1 MEFKDRLRELRIS
14 RGYSQREL
22 GKKLG
27 MTNSAIS
34 MYERGEREPDYET
47 LEAIADCFNVNMNY
61 LLGRDDISLYYLAP
75 EVADVASRLAED
87 KELYELVD
95 RILHGSKEQRDK
107 FIAMAKLLGV
117 E

>member
-1 MEFKDRLRELRIS
+1 MEFKDRLKELRTS

-47 LEAIADCFNVNMNY
+47 LEAIADLFNVNMTY
-61 LLGRDDISLYYLAP
+61 LLGKDDVSFYYLEP
-75 EVADVASRLAED
+75 ELADVASRLAED
-87 KELYELVD
+87 KELYVLVEK
-95 RILHGSKEQRDK
+95 ILHGSKEQRDRLL
-107 FIAMAKLLGV
+107 AMAKLMGV